1 MYFKH
6 SNHNELNNKLNQERG
21 NRKDTTQIDE
31 PVISIFIN
39 EH

>member
-6 SNHNELNNKLNQERG
+6 NNHNKLNNKLNQERE
-21 NRKDTTQIDE
+21 NKKDSTQIDE
-31 PVISIFIN
+31 PVISIFRN